1 MHSTLEYCLDCGL
14 PLEPYIW
21 CAEISGIGDDE
32 LCWETYVEDEIC
44 HCEEF
49 NDGMR
54 PAKSSTQPRNAWT
67 WCALNLSGHQF

>member
-49 NDGMR
+49 NDVQ
-54 PAKSSTQPRNAWT
+54 A
-67 WCALNLSGHQF
+67 